1 MAGTSEVPA
10 AAYALA
16 WISLAV
22 IFAFYLFAAI
32 TFRWRIP
39 RKTTVTRY
47 EPPKEISPA
56 MAAYLLENGRG
67 ERAFAAALVSLAVK
81 GYLIIQQ
88 QKDWFILDK
97 LRNADASLPAEEST
111 VLRALFPGSERCY
124 TFNGLDCARAYL
136 ACQGLDEELENIAD
150 PELMSSHTAV
160 WACGVACSVAIP
172 IWMILAFPVL
182 KDGTSLKPAV
192 FLGFW
197 ILLGGSCFV
206 AALRV
211 WPATLR
217 KLISLFPGDSRPRRP
232 LEVNDLVPITL
243 TASSLLG
250 FAFLLYLTSMKFALL
265 VVGLVILNFVFR
277 NLLEAPTS
285 SGRKALAELRGFR
298 EFLSRAD
305 ADRLNREN
313 QPGQTPQVLEKYS
326 AYAIA
331 LGVENGW
338 GEELTSNLLELL
350 QIDEAYRWHGPNLPV
365 VESGPIELKISPRK

>member
-1 MAGTSEVPA
+1 MAGTSEVPS

-16 WISLAV
+16 SIFLGLL
-22 IFAFYLFAAI
+22 FAFYLFAAI
-32 TFRWRIP
+32 TFRWGIQ
-39 RKTTVTRY
+39 RKIAVTRY

-56 MAAYLLENGRG
+56 MAAYLIENGRG
-67 ERAFAAALVSLAVK
+67 ERAIAAALVSLAVK
-81 GYLIIQQ
+81 GYLDIQQ
-88 QKDWFILDK
+88 QKDWCVLEK
-97 LRNADASLPAEEST
+97 LRDADASLPAEEST
-111 VLRALFPGSERCY
+111 VLRALFPGSEHCY
-124 TFNGLDCARAYL
+124 TFNGVDCARMYL
-136 ACQGLDEELENIAD
+136 ACHKLEEELENLAD
-150 PELMSSHTAV
+150 SELMSSHTAV

-172 IWMILAFPVL
+172 IWMILAFPAL
-182 KDGTSLKPAV
+182 KDGTSLASIV

-217 KLISLFPGDSRPRRP
+217 KLISLLPGDTRPMRP
-232 LEVNDLVPITL
+232 LEVNDVIPIGL
-243 TASSLLG
+243 TASALFGLG
-250 FAFLLYLTSMKFALL
+250 FLVYLTSWKFTLL
-265 VVGLVILNFVFR
+265 VVGLVTLNFVFR
-277 NLLEAPTS
+277 HLLEAPTS
-285 SGRKALAELRGFR
+285 TGRKALAELKGFR

-338 GEELTSNLLELL
+338 GEEFASNLLELL
-350 QIDEAYRWHGPNLPV
+350 QIDEACRWHGPNLPV